1 MNTDKNS
8 SKPVRRLRRSQRFRE
23 NLRNLRNL
31 RIRTT
36 LRAGGRRLPAI
47 LASVL
52 AAFWAAAGV
61 RAAEVKMSQP
71 IASVIEISGGEGKAV
86 WRLHYGTRADMSNSI
101 HRGLYP
107 AGNDRAYFAHG
118 LWLRLIDTR
127 KGVVIG
133 RWRFPSQILRVVPE
147 GLRAKVEIEIGGTD
161 SGTRRTLSFDPD
173 APSIP
178 DFPQSFLFC
187 YLLPRSE
194 AYGPN
199 YLLAGVLGGGLG
211 GGFDPTKIPA
221 ERVRQLIP
229 VMEEAIRRDPLSPW
243 FRVVLGRLLHDAGDP
258 RAAQVFQGALSVPT
272 TDYTE
277 LLPISGHLEGYGQP
291 ETATLAFERGY
302 ADFWRRGNDP
312 RLFTFLI
319 GRLVTYAA
327 RWDQMSPAARAV
339 YIERIYRLM
348 PGGEGAA
355 YAWQLYADWLRRAGQ
370 AEQARVWQARA
381 DEMRRSSLYPGGR
394 FATGMDQVLY
404 LVLASLLASFGCW
417 LVQSLRYRPQ
427 MRLDAAARKLSG
439 APAPRYPVVY
449 GTRRER
455 LALLGIVLV
464 GWLATG
470 VGGWYVQGAIRLGAS
485 PISDG
490 LGQFSSPA
498 TIANFQSFPATPQ
511 RDLLLAIGHQQA
523 GQIDKAERLY
533 RSLPQFPQSWNNL
546 GVLLKEAG
554 KEVEARQAF
563 ERALAADP
571 GLAEA
576 ALNLGQPARS
586 YWTEQHQKYL
596 AGRPM
601 LAPPTRQQMSSAY
614 LGGSPPRVAWYAL
627 SGAFSGFLDRR
638 LADSFAAQSVAATVH
653 IPAAALITGMLFIA
667 AVLLLLPGQEV
678 TEPPGRRQYLWEIA
692 FPGTAPAW
700 RFAGAFVLVAWCYLL
715 LQAALVGWSY
725 VGFATRF
732 YNPLSYI
739 HAMMPNLPRAYAV
752 PDAGMEQVYRLLSP
766 GWVWLYLAPA
776 LLFAANLALVLK
788 SYSPQRH
795 KDH

>member
-1 MNTDKNS
+1 MRQTTNAINN
-8 SKPVRRLRRSQRFRE
+8 RRY
-23 NLRNLRNL
+23 
-31 RIRTT
+31 
-36 LRAGGRRLPAI
+36 GGPLPAI
-47 LASVL
+47 LAVAL
-52 AAFWAAAGV
+52 AVFWAATGV

-71 IASVIEISGGEGKAV
+71 NPFLIEITGGQGKDV
-86 WRLHYGTRADMSNSI
+86 WRLHYGTRADISNRI
-101 HRGLYP
+101 YRGLYP

-127 KGVVIG
+127 KGMVLG
-133 RWRFPSQILRVVPE
+133 RWRFPGQILRVVPE
-147 GLRAKVEIEIGGTD
+147 GLRAKVEIELDRTE
-161 SGTRRTLSFDPD
+161 SGTRQTLSFDPH

-211 GGFDPTKIPA
+211 GGFDPAKIPA

-243 FRVVLGRLLHDAGDP
+243 FRVILGKLLQDAGDP
-258 RAAQVFQGALSVPT
+258 RAAQLFQEAVSVPT

-277 LLPISGHLEGYGQP
+277 LLPISGHLEGYGQR

-312 RLFTFLI
+312 RLFTALI
-319 GRLVTYAA
+319 GRLVTYSA
-327 RWDQMSPAARAV
+327 RWDQMSPAARSV
-339 YIERIYRLM
+339 YIERTYRLT
-348 PGGEGAA
+348 PGGEGAP
-355 YAWQLYADWLRRAGQ
+355 YAWQFYADWLRRNGQ
-370 AEQARVWQARA
+370 AEQARLWQERA

-394 FATGMDQVLY
+394 FATGMDQTLY
-404 LVLASLLASFGCW
+404 LVLASLLACFGYM
-417 LVQSLRYRPQ
+417 LVQWLRYQPQ

-439 APAPRYPVVY
+439 APAPRYPVAY
-449 GTRRER
+449 ATRRER

-464 GWLATG
+464 GWLAAG
-470 VGGWYVQGAIRLGAS
+470 VGGLYVQGAIRLGAS
-485 PISDG
+485 VIYNG

-498 TIANFQSFPATPQ
+498 TIAHFQSFPATPQ
-511 RDLLLAIGHQQA
+511 RDLLLAIGYQQA

-554 KEVEARQAF
+554 KEAEARQAF

-571 GLAEA
+571 TLAEA

-596 AGRPM
+596 PGQPM
-601 LAPPTRQQMSSAY
+601 LAPPTRQQVAAAY
-614 LGGSPPRVAWYAL
+614 LGGSPARVAWYAL

-638 LADSFAAQSVAATVH
+638 LDDWVAPQWVAVRVR
-653 IPAAALITGMLFIA
+653 IPAAAVIAAMLFCA
-667 AVLLLLPGQEV
+667 AVLLLLPGREV
-678 TEPPGRRQYLWEIA
+678 TEPPSRRQYLWEIA
-692 FPGTAPAW
+692 FPGSSPAW
-700 RFAGAFVLVAWCYLL
+700 RWFGAVVLVVWFYLL
-715 LQAALVGWSY
+715 LQTVLSFLAP
-725 VGFATRF
+725 
-732 YNPLSYI
+732 NPLSFLQ
-739 HAMMPNLPRAYAV
+739 AAMPNLAKAYAL
-752 PDAGMEQVYRLLSP
+752 PDYADWQLQRLLTP
-766 GWVWLYLAPA
+766 GWAWLYLAPA
-776 LLFAANLALVLK
+776 LVFAANLVVVLRSRK
-788 SYSPQRH
+788 TS
-795 KDH
+795 

>member
-1 MNTDKNS
+1 MRQTTNAINN
-8 SKPVRRLRRSQRFRE
+8 RRY
-23 NLRNLRNL
+23 
-31 RIRTT
+31 
-36 LRAGGRRLPAI
+36 GGPLPGI

-52 AAFWAAAGV
+52 AIFWAAAGV

-71 IASVIEISGGEGKAV
+71 FPSVIEIRGGEGKDV
-86 WRLHYGTRADMSNSI
+86 WRLHYGTRADISNRI
-101 HRGLYP
+101 YRALYP

-127 KGVVIG
+127 KGIVVG

-147 GLRAKVEIEIGGTD
+147 GLRAKVEIEIDGTD
-161 SGTRRTLSFDPD
+161 SGTRQTLSFDPD

-243 FRVVLGRLLHDAGDP
+243 FRVLLGRLLQDAGDP
-258 RAAQVFQGALSVPT
+258 RAAQVFQEAVSVPT

-277 LLPISGHLEGYGQP
+277 LLPISGHLEGYGQR

-319 GRLVTYAA
+319 GRLVTYSA
-327 RWDQMSPAARAV
+327 RWDQMSPAARSV

-348 PGGEGAA
+348 PGGEGAP
-355 YAWQLYADWLRRAGQ
+355 YAWQLYADWLRRNGQ
-370 AEQARVWQARA
+370 AEQARLWQERA
-381 DEMRRSSLYPGGR
+381 DEMRRSSLYPLDSFGR
-394 FATGMDQVLY
+394 RMDQALY
-404 LVLASLLASFGCW
+404 LALASILAAFGHF
-417 LVQSLRYRPQ
+417 LVQWKRYRPQ
-427 MRLDAAARKLSG
+427 MRLDAAARKRAGGWVS
-439 APAPRYPVVY
+439 RYLTTY
-449 GTRRER
+449 GSRQER
-455 LALLGIVLV
+455 LVFFAIVLI
-464 GWLATG
+464 GWLAAG
-470 VGGWYVQGAIRLGAS
+470 VAGWYRVGAVRLSAS

-498 TIANFQSFPATPQ
+498 TIAHFQSFPATPQ
-511 RDLLLAIGHQQA
+511 RDLLLAIGYQQA

-533 RSLPQFPQSWNNL
+533 RGLPQFPQSWNNL

-554 KEVEARQAF
+554 KEAEARQAF
-563 ERALAADP
+563 ERALASDP
-571 GLAEA
+571 ALAEA

-586 YWTEQHQKYL
+586 YWTELHQKYL

-601 LAPPTRQQMSSAY
+601 LAPPARQQVAAAC
-614 LGGSPPRVAWYAL
+614 LGDSPGNILLHALAGS
-627 SGAFSGFLDRR
+627 FSGFRHAR
-638 LADSFAAQSVAATVH
+638 ESQGVSGYPVVARAF
-653 IPAAALITGMLFIA
+653 ALILVTALFLSA
-667 AVLLLLPGQEV
+667 AVSLVLPGREV
-678 TEPPGRRQYLWEIA
+678 SEPPGRRQYVWEIA

-700 RFAGAFVLVAWCYLL
+700 RFVGAFVLVAWCCLL
-715 LQAALVGWSY
+715 LQTALAALGNPISY
-725 VGFATRF
+725 VQA
-732 YNPLSYI
+732 
-739 HAMMPNLPRAYAV
+739 AMPNLTKAYAV
-752 PDAGMEQVYRLLSP
+752 PDAGPEHVRRLLTP
-766 GWVWLYLAPA
+766 GWAWLYLAPA
-776 LLFAANLALVLK
+776 LVFAANLAVVLK

-795 KDH
+795 EGH

>member
-1 MNTDKNS
+1 MIYNS
-8 SKPVRRLRRSQRFRE
+8 NRA
-23 NLRNLRNL
+23 
-31 RIRTT
+31 T

-52 AAFWAAAGV
+52 AVFWAAAGV

-71 IASVIEISGGEGKAV
+71 VASVIEISGGEGKDA
-86 WRLHYGTRADMSNSI
+86 WRLHYGTRADISNPI
-101 HRGLYP
+101 HKGVYP

-127 KGVVIG
+127 KGVVVG

-147 GLRAKVEIEIGGTD
+147 GLRAKVEIELDRTE
-161 SGTRRTLSFDPD
+161 SGIRQTLNFDPD

-211 GGFDPTKIPA
+211 GGFDPAKIPA

-243 FRVVLGRLLHDAGDP
+243 FRVLLGRLLQDAGDP

-277 LLPISGHLEGYGQP
+277 LLPISGHLEGYGQR
-291 ETATLAFERGY
+291 ETATAAFERGY
-302 ADFWRRGNDP
+302 ADFLSRGNDP

-327 RWDQMSPAARAV
+327 RWDQMSPAARSV

-348 PGGEGAA
+348 PGGEGAP
-355 YAWQLYADWLRRAGQ
+355 YAWQHYADWLRRAGQ
-370 AEQARVWQARA
+370 AEQARLWQARA
-381 DEMRRSSLYPGGR
+381 DEMRRSSLYPLDS
-394 FATGMDQVLY
+394 FAKRMDQTLY
-404 LVLASLLASFGCW
+404 LVLASLLACFGYM
-417 LVQSLRYRPQ
+417 LVQWLRYRPQ

-439 APAPRYPVVY
+439 APAPRYPVAY
-449 GTRRER
+449 ATRRER

-464 GWLATG
+464 GWLAAG

-490 LGQFSSPA
+490 LGRLSSPA
-498 TIANFQSFPATPQ
+498 TIAHFQSFPATPQ

-627 SGAFSGFLDRR
+627 SGAFSGFSDKRVR
-638 LADSFAAQSVAATVH
+638 EAFGGSESAALKVL
-653 IPAAALITGMLFIA
+653 IPALWVITGMLFST
-667 AVLLLLPGQEV
+667 AVLLLLPGCEV
-678 TEPPGRRQYLWEIA
+678 SEPPGRRQYLWEVA
-692 FPGTAPAW
+692 FPGTSPAW
-700 RFAGAFVLVAWCYLL
+700 RWLGAVVQVLWFYLL
-715 LQAALVGWSY
+715 LQTVLSL
-725 VGFATRF
+725 FAF
-732 YNPLSYI
+732 NPLSLLQ
-739 HAMMPNLPRAYAV
+739 AWMPNLCQAYAL
-752 PDAGMEQVYRLLSP
+752 PDQAWWPQLRRLLRP

-776 LLFAANLALVLK
+776 LVFVANAAVVLRSRK
-788 SYSPQRH
+788 ASS
-795 KDH
+795 